1 MKKHAIIPVFIP
13 HQGCPNDCVFC
24 NQRRITSRSQAPA
37 PNDVHKIVSD
47 YMSTLAYMNL
57 DTIELSFFGGSFT
70 AIPMEEQQ
78 AFLKIAKEYK
88 DKGIIQKI
96 HLSTRPDCINEQILD
111 NLKNYHVDVIE
122 LGVQSFSDQVLMAS
136 KRGHLSACVYKS
148 CQLIKDY
155 GFSLGIQ
162 LMAGLPKDTYEY
174 DVYSAKETVKLKPDI
189 ARIYPTV
196 VIEDTELFDMFKSDE
211 YIPMTEDDAVKRCAA
226 MYRILTEAGIN
237 VIRVGLKASDI
248 ITNDVTSGTFHPAF
262 RQLVEGKIARED
274 LENQLLDLGSANKVS
289 FVSNSQSFNNMVGH
303 KGINK
308 EYFRLKYPNL
318 RIKYEADDNVEKGLY
333 LLKVKE

>member
-1 MKKHAIIPVFIP
+1 
-13 HQGCPNDCVFC
+13 
-24 NQRRITSRSQAPA
+24 
-37 PNDVHKIVSD
+37 
-47 YMSTLAYMNL
+47 MSTLAYMNL

-226 MYRILTEAGIN
+226 MYRILTGAGIN